1 MKQGIR
7 KGGRKQGAWLEGGL
21 QQEVEI
27 PGGKLLVQ
35 SRAELL
41 ETVMTSGAQVMTAM
55 LLQDVEAL
63 CGGSHHR
70 HSDGTASRWGWTG
83 GEVVMGGRKLAI
95 RRPRVRQGKQEL
107 TLPCYEH
114 WQGQDPLRRRV
125 LEQVLVGVSNRHY
138 HRSLEAAPVATK
150 SRGTSRS
157 AVNRQF
163 VALTT
168 EKLTAWLNR
177 PLTDEYLALFIDGI
191 GLGEHTIIAAVGVTS
206 TGNKQVLGAWEGA
219 TENAVVCQ
227 MLLDNLRERG
237 FRTDQQLLVV
247 LDGAKALRKAV
258 QDTFGERAIVQRCQ
272 EHKKRNVKSQ
282 LPKGM
287 QTSTGM
293 AMQQAYNCGDY
304 TRAKQLL
311 NNLAQRLDRDC
322 PGAAASLREG
332 LEETLTVLR
341 LELSRPLRQSLGNTN
356 IIESTIDTVKKV
368 SRRVKRWKGGAMA
381 LRWAV
386 TGLGEAERQFRRLR
400 GYRELAILAQ
410 KLGRNQATDAAVKVA

>member
-1 MKQGIR
+1 
-7 KGGRKQGAWLEGGL
+7 
-21 QQEVEI
+21 
-27 PGGKLLVQ
+27 
-35 SRAELL
+35 
-41 ETVMTSGAQVMTAM
+41 
-55 LLQDVEAL
+55 
-63 CGGSHHR
+63 
-70 HSDGTASRWGWTG
+70 
-83 GEVVMGGRKLAI
+83 
-95 RRPRVRQGKQEL
+95 
-107 TLPCYEH
+107 
-114 WQGQDPLRRRV
+114 
-125 LEQVLVGVSNRHY
+125 
-138 HRSLEAAPVATK
+138 
-150 SRGTSRS
+150 
-157 AVNRQF
+157 
-163 VALTT
+163 
-168 EKLTAWLNR
+168 
-177 PLTDEYLALFIDGI
+177 
-191 GLGEHTIIAAVGVTS
+191 
-206 TGNKQVLGAWEGA
+206 
-219 TENAVVCQ
+219 
-227 MLLDNLRERG
+227 DNLRERG

-341 LELSRPLRQSLGNTN
+341 LELPRPLRQSLGNTN

>member
-7 KGGRKQGAWLEGGL
+7 KGSRKQGSWLESGL
-21 QQEVEI
+21 QQEVSI
-27 PGGKLLVQ
+27 PGGKLLVK

-63 CGGSHHR
+63 CGDSHHR
-70 HSDGTASRWGWTG
+70 HRDGTASRWGWTG

-95 RRPRVRQGKQEL
+95 RRPRVRRGKQEL
-107 TLPCYEH
+107 SLPCYEH

-138 HRSLEAAPVATK
+138 QRSLEAAPVETE

-341 LELSRPLRQSLGNTN
+341 LELPRPLRQSLGNTN

-381 LRWAV
+381 LRWAA